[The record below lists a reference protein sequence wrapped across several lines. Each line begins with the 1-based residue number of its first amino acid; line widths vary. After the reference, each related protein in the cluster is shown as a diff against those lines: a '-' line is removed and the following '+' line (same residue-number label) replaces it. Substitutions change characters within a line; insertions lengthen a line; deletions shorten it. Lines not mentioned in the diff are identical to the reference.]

1 MGDNDNSTNGGTVL
15 LGAGVTMI
23 ANSLKDSIPMEDN
36 K

>member
-1 MGDNDNSTNGGTVL
+1 LVFGGTVL

-23 ANSLKDSIPMEDN
+23 ANSLKDSIPKEDN